1 MDLESGPDA
10 RPSPDPPGGT
20 RPLNSDSQTPK
31 VQQTCIGAE
40 GRHVPFRRPARVRR
54 VVPLPRAPGGAFGA
68 ARPAAGAKPARAAGV
83 SSNGSK
89 SPPPEPP
96 PLLTAG
102 ERGSLAPRTGG
113 SLYPLTSALSRTLR
127 VRRRRA
133 ARPAALRSSARTR
146 HAPRPSSRS
155 IVLRRRVNVRLFP
168 GRAAQGHHNPPQST
182 TIHHNPPQSQ
192 IATFDEIVRYHV

>member
-1 MDLESGPDA
+1 MYRGGGAA
-10 RPSPDPPGGT
+10 RSLPPS
-20 RPLNSDSQTPK
+20 RP
-31 VQQTCIGAE
+31 
-40 GRHVPFRRPARVRR
+40 RVRR
-54 VVPLPRAPGGAFGA
+54 VVPLPRPRAPGGAFGA

-182 TIHHNPPQSQ
+182 TIPNSNVRRNCTVSCMKYERSASEVQVNDHAIETTPSSGARLQ
-192 IATFDEIVRYHV
+192 IRGRT